1 MKTVSIFLCPSSSLV
16 GAAISAAMLLTT
28 STALFSQGTVTFDA
42 RPYFSGTN
50 YVELGMQFRTVIP
63 PGSTRY
69 DNMVIVPP
77 VFGNVPQDS
86 TPFIGWFRQY
96 NPYNYVCLSLT
107 DGSLFGLTSVWLA
120 DPIFPSPSPVSISF
134 VGFLAD
140 GSTVIN
146 TFTTRTV
153 GGGGFDE
160 YTFGPAFNS
169 GLTRVD
175 ILGPR
180 WAMDNLVWVPEP
192 TTWALLAVGVGML
205 SCVWFRSSKKQHR

>member
-1 MKTVSIFLCPSSSLV
+1 MKPHGVIGVVRDAVFSCIFLLSVLV
-16 GAAISAAMLLTT
+16 HA
-28 STALFSQGTVTFDA
+28 QGTITFA
-42 RPYFSGTN
+42 GWTGWSGTV
-50 YVELGMQFRTVIP
+50 YRELGLQFEVVIP
-63 PGSTRY
+63 PGARRY
-69 DNMVIVPP
+69 DVMGITYGADNTARN
-77 VFGNVPQDS
+77 G
-86 TPFIGWFRQY
+86 TPFMAWFRQY

-175 ILGPR
+175 ILAPR

>member
-1 MKTVSIFLCPSSSLV
+1 MNMKPHGVIGVVRDAVFSCILLLSVLV
-16 GAAISAAMLLTT
+16 HA
-28 STALFSQGTVTFDA
+28 QGTITFTGWA
-42 RPYFSGTN
+42 GWYGTF
-50 YVELGMQFRTVIP
+50 YQELGLQFEVVIP
-63 PGSTRY
+63 PGASRY
-69 DNMVIVPP
+69 DVMGITYGADNTARN
-77 VFGNVPQDS
+77 G
-86 TPFIGWFRQY
+86 TPFMAWFRQY

-175 ILGPR
+175 ILAPR

-205 SCVWFRSSKKQHR
+205 SYVWFRSSKKQHR

>member
-1 MKTVSIFLCPSSSLV
+1 MKTVSIFLCPASSLV

-77 VFGNVPQDS
+77 GVGNVPQDS

-175 ILGPR
+175 ILAPR

-192 TTWALLAVGVGML
+192 GTWALLAVGVGML